1 MTDETSESVETQ
13 TTENHVR
20 IKTPDGHSPGTGECV
35 KLQCTTTGNE
45 CSPKDGAVTGCA
57 TSAAQTDA
65 DTFKADAA
73 EASGGEIQENGEVD
87 SCAGNDM
94 EDTPFDKEEDWD
106 EEIEAAYAC
115 GKTIDTKDDNAESE
129 DWDTEIAKPCY
140 ITATGEVPEHPYVFL
155 PADIHAES
163 VLLRAPTF
171 HVVEGQ
177 FDDADSD
184 T

>member
-1 MTDETSESVETQ
+1 MKRTKTR
-13 TTENHVR
+13 TENHVR
-20 IKTPDGHSPGTGECV
+20 IKTPDGHSP
-35 KLQCTTTGNE
+35 
-45 CSPKDGAVTGCA
+45 
-57 TSAAQTDA
+57 
-65 DTFKADAA
+65 
-73 EASGGEIQENGEVD
+73 
-87 SCAGNDM
+87 
-94 EDTPFDKEEDWD
+94 DWD